1 MRVKGGSAPR
11 RSKNRVLKEA
21 KGFWGR
27 RKACW
32 KKALV
37 AVRRK
42 HQDAYRGRRL
52 KRRGLRSLWIVRV
65 NAASRQNGIIY
76 SRFVQGLNKAKIE
89 IDRKWLADIAV
100 RDPQAFTAIAD
111 AAKKA

>member
-1 MRVKGGSAPR
+1 MRVKGGAQAR
-11 RSKNRVLKEA
+11 QSKNRLLKEA

-42 HQDAYRGRRL
+42 HQESFIGRKLRKRNFRRL
-52 KRRGLRSLWIVRV
+52 WITRL
-65 NAASRQNGIIY
+65 NAAARSHGVPY
-76 SRFVQGLNKAKIE
+76 SRFIHALDAAN
-89 IDRKWLADIAV
+89 IDLDRRMLAEVAV
-100 RDPQAFTAIAD
+100 RDPKAFEAIV
-111 AAKKA
+111 AATKR